1 MQEIS
6 DFQAVVWRHERDL
19 HAMTAKVQA
28 RIEAGA
34 RVVSKRFTWDSKLR
48 MVRTVKSEVI
58 GG

>member
-28 RIEAGA
+28 RIDAGA
-34 RVVSKRFTWDSKLR
+34 RVASKRFTWDAKLR
-48 MVRTVKSEVI
+48 MVRTTKGEAI